1 MTHRR
6 EIFLVFERRAKD
18 TRLSGSLAASAETEP
33 GVSAKRLDWLD
44 LRRYP

>member
-18 TRLSGSLAASAETEP
+18 TRLSGSLAASTEP